1 MKRINWIK
9 RVTSFI
15 LVFMMAFGMMPWHDM
30 KIYAYDSDKYYVDYI
45 TITKIY
51 EEYGYTV
58 KQTRLT
64 VHGGYLQGVAV
75 GTDTDFGYKEF
86 KNADPNTDSVVEF
99 IVEGDIVGNSIDVGS
114 VSIPIDQ
121 SGIPSFSNIS
131 KRNIKAGVDTL
142 TINGSNLDKIGTPGY
157 SAYYQNETQAGGPTD
172 LPLVP
177 PNKPE
182 EVVTGPLSGTPGFQN
197 IVVKKEEDT
206 YINFNNNNALKITDT
221 SSPNVG
227 KNRVK
232 LTIRNTYP
240 KQFRLINEIT
250 ATNLVMNPNRGEAGT
265 SSKIGDEVIFTA
277 DSGLDNYDVFFL
289 KSLSNKFTDYNKGV
303 DTTFKPDVDGKQL
316 LKTHLP
322 NYRKDVIENGEYYV
336 VITNK
341 IPEGKNP
348 EDYVTKSY
356 VLPEMFTIIDAKQK
370 MKVVSISP
378 DSGPDTGSKAEISG
392 VFFGTLN
399 IPDLKL
405 NENTIDVQDPVSGDQ
420 ILDITYGKGSDG
432 VYKGGTYKGDTVTSV
447 TREVKVIVGGIA
459 TFATNKAQTEYE
471 NSFTNALDKIS
482 IITPQ
487 VTDAED
493 DPVKDV
499 VIETITTIKIDGKS
513 DVVIK
518 DRAELLKSYTY
529 IASTMTPVVNYITPD
544 KIQVEKISPIQYD
557 LKEDMLVS
565 IEGNRFLIHKYTK
578 DDGTEV
584 VRYPVIEI
592 GNDIRL
598 NKNNNGLD
606 SNEDLYLKIFD
617 RYGRELDGSQGNE
630 IGTRIIVKIPKDS
643 SVTNIGKTFVKVINP
658 VKHQETEGLS
668 ALKTDA
674 VEFVVAGDKPIINSV
689 KPNIVTV
696 DGGENVVIEG
706 NNFDRGVK
714 VFIDGKEVGGINREG
729 DGKKITFKSP
739 PGREG
744 STQIQVMNPS
754 GAIAISEFIYVTT
767 YTDPKIISFSPN
779 KGSNGTLVVV
789 KGDNFLKPQP
799 STSDIDGANIF
810 KVIGT
815 RILIGDEDINSYN
828 KDSNNKIILS
838 DYESLDTNKVIYMDN
853 NKPNIRDYYQSI
865 ILSENDTINM
875 TGNSFYTF
883 DINTKGDITL
893 SNGKDENYTVTKQIS
908 DDKFRALLDSGK
920 EYDIDVYTDKIKIT
934 ETGDT
939 SNIKELHLKT
949 PYIVQDNVITGH
961 RVKVINKNEI
971 YFTVPMLDVEKWYDL
986 TVQNPDTQ
994 YDKRTGTQGF
1004 YYYKTPKKNPT
1015 IVSIEPDRGSTE
1027 GGYTAYIY
1035 GSDFESNGDI
1045 KSRIFIGG
1053 VEADPK
1059 EVVISTDRNKIT
1071 IIIPKY
1077 PGNLKEEI
1085 DGDRKTVPVVVTN
1098 SDGGNYS
1105 KEDGFTYVIPTS
1117 NPQITKILPN
1127 TASAAGGDK
1136 IQIWGTD
1143 FRYFEPYEDTNGNAA
1158 YDKAET
1164 YEDANSNGQYDEG
1177 ENYEDTNSNGRYDY
1191 GEKYQDLN
1199 GNDKWD
1205 NLENKDEY
1213 EALKTEYE
1221 NLDPDMSEE
1230 ERASKDYRNILPK
1243 IYFGKNTAEIVD
1255 FSDGY
1260 ISVEV
1265 PVGEKGD
1272 VDVYV
1277 LNNDFGTSNKVNFT
1291 YKSSSPVITKVVPNI
1306 GKKKGEDNIEIHGS
1320 EFNSTKIKVLT
1331 QLDVSKAEEKE
1342 MPVVRF
1348 GDINDVNISNIS
1360 IDAGKL
1366 NAGTIIGTTG
1376 NTQVG
1381 DLEVQYDSS
1390 DKNNKKINL
1399 TARVN
1404 DKDYTAQIINYND
1417 EEIYVSLR
1425 DVLVHNDGSGI
1436 EKYPGY
1442 ELVKI
1447 KIDAY
1452 ARRIIVERGYS
1463 PETNLLNSGQVEV
1476 KTPSYYT
1483 IGKVPV
1489 TIINPDKGEASG
1501 EFEYK
1506 NPDSFPK
1513 ITEITRDGQPSVPDN
1528 INGKDVKVVK
1538 VNYKGG
1544 SIISVIGS
1552 DFRENA
1558 KISIGDVMEID
1569 YANITPTLPNKLTF
1583 KIDAVD
1589 ESEVGKLHKVVVQNE
1604 DGAFASS
1611 DEPTIPIYIM
1621 FTKGETSPKIDSI
1634 TPDKG
1639 LSKGGDKV
1647 VIKGLDFRKTMEGY
1661 EPKKIA
1667 VYFGEKKVPEEDIT
1681 FIDYKTIE
1689 VITPKYDPKTV
1700 DVKIENP
1707 DGEISNS
1714 VEYTYLSDP
1723 DITQIVDAKDN
1734 SINISTI
1741 FVDGGQEIQIKG
1753 NDFMSGARVVFSP
1766 VLKEATASD
1775 TDTITIDGKNYVLVS
1790 GTDGDVEFID
1800 SQNLKVTTPPGKL
1813 GTKGVMIVNPDKA
1826 GSNIYD
1832 VVYVIDQIDAPTGVN
1847 AELIYDKYIKINWN
1861 EVKDATSYE
1870 IYAVEDDKEMY
1881 LVGTTDLTT
1890 FIYRDVKPKTDYRF
1904 IIKAI
1909 GEFGL
1914 SKGSSKSNEVTTKSG
1929 SGYDDKDGEI
1939 NEKTVINRSG
1949 DTVNVL
1955 IGTDDYDEKE
1965 TVIDLTKGE
1974 YAGAKEVVISIP
1986 ARVATSYL
1994 AKDIRVILSDMYV
2007 KFNPTAFNV
2016 SKLYEAKDKDK
2027 SGVKFKIGINQKNDS
2042 TSLSNEYELKADVF
2056 IGADNTSI
2064 DYLKNNMEISL
2075 DFDSAKADLR
2085 RMRNISLRRYDEYK
2099 SEWTYVKQR
2108 MDNYST
2114 SINSPVNR
2122 LGRYSIIG
2130 SRR

>member
-15 LVFMMAFGMMPWHDM
+15 LVFMMAFGTMPWHDM

-64 VHGGYLQGVAV
+64 VHGGYLQGVSV

-86 KNADPNTDSVVEF
+86 KNANPNTDSVVEF

-114 VSIPIDQ
+114 VSIPVDQ
-121 SGIPSFSNIS
+121 RGIPSLSNIS

-142 TINGSNLDKIGTPGY
+142 TINGSNLDKIGDPGY
-157 SAYYQNETQAGGPTD
+157 KAYYQNETQAGGPTD
-172 LPLVP
+172 LPLEDP
-177 PNKPE
+177 KKPE
-182 EVVTGPLSGTPGFQN
+182 EVVTGALSGTPGFQN
-197 IVVKKEEDT
+197 IVIKKEEDT
-206 YINFNNNNALKITDT
+206 YTDFNNNNGLKITDST
-221 SSPNVG
+221 SPNDG
-227 KNRVK
+227 ENLIK

-250 ATNLVMNPNRGEAGT
+250 ASELVMNPNRGEAG
-265 SSKIGDEVIFTA
+265 SSSRIGDEVIFTA

-289 KSLSNKFTDYNKGV
+289 KNLSDKFTDYNKGV
-303 DTTFKPDVDGKQL
+303 DTLFKPDVDSRQL

-322 NYRKDVIENGEYYV
+322 NYKKDIIENGEYYV
-336 VITNK
+336 IITNK
-341 IPEGKNP
+341 IPDGKNP

-370 MKVVSISP
+370 MKIVSISP

-399 IPDLKL
+399 IPELKL
-405 NENTIDVQDPVSGDQ
+405 NEDKIDVQAPSAGDQ
-420 ILDITYGKGSDG
+420 ILDITYGKDSDG
-432 VYKGGTYKGDTVTSV
+432 VYKGGTYKGDTVNSI
-447 TREVKVIVGGIA
+447 TREVKVIVGGKT
-459 TFATNKAQTEYE
+459 TFATNNAKTEYE
-471 NSFTNALDKIS
+471 YSFTNALDKIS
-482 IITPQ
+482 VITPQ
-487 VTDAED
+487 VTDAAD
-493 DPVKDV
+493 DPIKDV
-499 VIETITTIKIDGKS
+499 VIETTTTIQIDGKS
-513 DVVIK
+513 NVVIK
-518 DRAELLKSYTY
+518 DRAELLQSYTY
-529 IASTMTPVVNYITPD
+529 IASTVTPIVNYITPD
-544 KIQVEKISPIQYD
+544 KVQVEKISPVKYD
-557 LKEDMLVS
+557 LNEDMMVS
-565 IEGNRFLIHKYTK
+565 IEGEKFLIHKYTK

-606 SNEDLYLKIFD
+606 SDESLYLKIFD

-630 IGTRIIVKIPKDS
+630 IGTRMIVKIPKNS

-658 VKHQETEGLS
+658 VKHQDTEGLS
-668 ALKTDA
+668 GLKTDA
-674 VEFVVAGDKPIINSV
+674 VEFVVADDKPIINSV

-696 DGGENVVIEG
+696 DGGEDVVIEG
-706 NNFDRGVK
+706 NNFDRNVK
-714 VFIDGKEVGGINREG
+714 VFIDGKEVTGINREG

-744 STQIQVMNPS
+744 NTQIQVMNPS

-799 STSDIDGANIF
+799 STSDISGANIF
-810 KVIGT
+810 KIIGT
-815 RILIGDEDINSYN
+815 RILLGDEDINNYN
-828 KDSNNKIILS
+828 KDSDNKIILEP
-838 DYESLDTNKVIYMDN
+838 YESLDDNKVLYMDN
-853 NKPNIRDYYQSI
+853 NKPNIRDYYQGL
-865 ILSENDTINM
+865 ILSENDTVNT
-875 TGNSFYTF
+875 TGNSFYIF

-893 SNGKDENYTVTKQIS
+893 SNGKDENYTFTKQIAG
-908 DDKFRALLDSGK
+908 DKFRAIQDSGK
-920 EYDIDVYTDKIKIT
+920 EFDIEVYTDKIKLT
-934 ETGDT
+934 ETKDSSKT
-939 SNIKELHLKT
+939 KELYLKT
-949 PYIVQDNVITGH
+949 PYIVEDNVITGH
-961 RVKVINKNEI
+961 RVKIINKNEI
-971 YFTVPMLDVEKWYDL
+971 YFKVPMLDVEKWYDL

-994 YDKRTGTQGF
+994 YDKRRDTQGF
-1004 YYYKTPKKNPT
+1004 YYFKTPKKNPT
-1015 IVSIEPDRGSTE
+1015 IDRVEPDRGSTE
-1027 GGYTAYIY
+1027 GGYTSYIY
-1035 GSDFESNGDI
+1035 GTDFESNGDI
-1045 KSRIFIGG
+1045 KSRVFIGG
-1053 VEADPK
+1053 VEIDPK
-1059 EVVISTDRNKIT
+1059 DVIISTDRNKIT
-1071 IIIPKY
+1071 IVIPRY

-1158 YDKAET
+1158 YDI
-1164 YEDANSNGQYDEG
+1164 
-1177 ENYEDTNSNGRYDY
+1177 

-1221 NLDPDMSEE
+1221 NLLKDTTISDDVK
-1230 ERASKDYRNILPK
+1230 ASKDYRNILPK

-1265 PVGEKGD
+1265 PVGEKGN

-1291 YKSSSPVITKVVPNI
+1291 YKSSSPVITNVVPNVGRKQ
-1306 GKKKGEDNIEIHGS
+1306 GKDNIEIHGS
-1320 EFNSTKIKVLT
+1320 EFNSTNIKVIT
-1331 QLDVSKAEEKE
+1331 QSDVSTAEEKK
-1342 MPVVRF
+1342 MPLVRF
-1348 GDINDVNISNIS
+1348 GDINDVNISNSS
-1360 IDAGKL
+1360 IDAGNL

-1390 DKNNKKINL
+1390 DRNNKKINL

-1404 DKDYTAQIINYND
+1404 DKDYVAQIINYND
-1417 EEIYVSLR
+1417 EEIYVSLG
-1425 DVLVHNDGSGI
+1425 DLLIHNDVSGN
-1436 EKYPGY
+1436 EKYEGY

-1483 IGKVPV
+1483 IGVVPV

-1506 NPDSFPK
+1506 NPDSFPR
-1513 ITEITRDGQPSVPDN
+1513 ITEITRDGQASVADN

-1558 KISIGDVMEID
+1558 KISIGNIKEID
-1569 YANITPTLPNKLTF
+1569 YANMTPNLPSKLTF
-1583 KIDAVD
+1583 KIDGVD
-1589 ESEVGKLHKVVVQNE
+1589 ESEIGKLHKVVVQNE

-1611 DEPTIPIYIM
+1611 DDEKLDLPIYIV
-1621 FTKGETSPKIDSI
+1621 FTKGETSPKIDTI

-1639 LSKGGDKV
+1639 LSKGGEKV
-1647 VIKGLDFRKTMEGY
+1647 VIKGLDFREYMDGY
-1661 EPKKIA
+1661 RPKRIA
-1667 VYFGEKKVPEEDIT
+1667 VYFGEKKVENEHVK
-1681 FIDYKTIE
+1681 FIDYRTIE
-1689 VITPKYDPKTV
+1689 VTTPKNDPKTV

-1741 FVDGGQEIQIKG
+1741 YVDGGQEIQIKG
-1753 NDFMSGARVVFSP
+1753 NDFMSGARVVFNP
-1766 VLKEATASD
+1766 VLKAATDSD
-1775 TDTITIDGKNYVLVS
+1775 TDIITIDGKNYVLVS
-1790 GTDGDVEFID
+1790 GTDGSAEFID
-1800 SQNLKVTTPPGKL
+1800 SQNLKVTTPVGKL
-1813 GTKGVMIVNPDKA
+1813 GAKGVMIINPDKA

-1832 VVYVIDQIDAPTGVN
+1832 VVYVIDQIDAPTGVK
-1847 AELIYDKYIKINWN
+1847 AELIYDKYIKIDWN

-1870 IYAVEDDKEMY
+1870 IYAIEDGKEIY

-1890 FIYRDVKPKTDYRF
+1890 FIYRDVKSKTDYTF
-1904 IIKAI
+1904 IVKAI

-1914 SKGSSKSNEVTTKSG
+1914 SKGSSKSNEVTTKSN

-1939 NEKTVINRSG
+1939 NEKTDINRSG

-1994 AKDIRVILSDMYV
+1994 AKDIKVVLSDMYV

-2016 SKLYEAKDKDK
+2016 SKLYESKDKDK
-2027 SGVKFKIGINQKNDS
+2027 SGVKFKIGINQKNAS

-2056 IGADNTSI
+2056 IGSDNTSI
-2064 DYLKNNMEISL
+2064 DYLKNNMDISL
-2075 DFDSAKADLR
+2075 DFDYAKADLR

-2099 SEWTYVKQR
+2099 NEWTYVKQR